1 MESTDR
7 SPPEVPDPM
16 SSSDTVQ
23 ETPLQARH
31 ASRLESEAGATAAAP
46 PRLGRALLRTLA
58 MLALFLAACGFA
70 LWLAWDSEAAA
81 AASLLSPATL
91 ASCLALSFCN
101 YLLRGLRWV
110 VLGHAF
116 GVAAPARRQL
126 LYFFG
131 GFALTVTP
139 GKLGEVV
146 RLWLLNRHHG
156 VPYTRSMPL
165 LASDRVLDMVAICL
179 LALAGAALTSRYLA
193 VTAVLALACLL
204 LLAAL
209 SHAGVLLQVLGWAE
223 RLVGRAPALFARA
236 REVCA
241 TLPAIGRPAVLGP
254 ALALSLL
261 GWLAEC
267 LVLLLVV
274 RELGTPAGLG
284 EAMLVFCLAAVAGA
298 VSLLPGG
305 LGAADL
311 GLLGLLRLIGMP
323 EAGAIVATILVRLA
337 TLWFAVV
344 LGVVTLPWA
353 LRRRG

>member
-1 MESTDR
+1 MPLSKTGPEAALLAHRPAGTPAADDR
-7 SPPEVPDPM
+7 AE
-16 SSSDTVQ
+16 
-23 ETPLQARH
+23 
-31 ASRLESEAGATAAAP
+31 AP
-46 PRLGRALLRTLA
+46 PRLGRALARTLA
-58 MLALFLAACGFA
+58 TLALFLLACGVA
-70 LWLAWDSEAAA
+70 LWLARDSDAAA
-81 AASLLSPATL
+81 AAALLSPATVL
-91 ASCLALSFCN
+91 ACLALSFCN

-110 VLGHAF
+110 VLGRAF
-116 GVAAPARRQL
+116 GVAAPAGRQL
-126 LYFFG
+126 LYFFA

-139 GKLGEVV
+139 GKVGEVV
-146 RLWLLNRHHG
+146 RLWLLHRHHG

-165 LASDRVLDMVAICL
+165 LAGDRVLDMVAICL

-193 VTAVLALACLL
+193 VTAVLALACCLL
-204 LLAAL
+204 LGAL
-209 SHAGVLLQVLGWAE
+209 SHAGLLLRLIDWTE
-223 RLVGRAPALFARA
+223 RRVRRAPGLFARA

-241 TLPAIGRPAVLGP
+241 TLPAIGRPAVLLP
-254 ALALSLL
+254 ALVLSLL

-344 LGVVTLPWA
+344 LGVAALPFA
-353 LRRRG
+353 LRRPQGSQSESR